1 MFGRQTILSSNYKK
15 VFIKK
20 TRFSK
25 NSQTGLDSNHLIN
38 RDLSMITPIKKEKKN
53 KIGLLLL
60 KKRGKEKHAHTRLNG
75 KIEKQDLGMEGGEE
89 TLRARARRRRT
100 FCPAVCILLP
110 LCLHKT
116 YNFCIFASLK
126 TTCDKLFFDTNFIV

>member
-38 RDLSMITPIKKEKKN
+38 RDLSMITPIKEKRERK
-53 KIGLLLL
+53 
-60 KKRGKEKHAHTRLNG
+60 TRAYALEWE
-75 KIEKQDLGMEGGEE
+75 IEKQDLGMEGGEE
-89 TLRARARRRRT
+89 TLRARARRRRA

-116 YNFCIFASLK
+116 YNFCIFASSK

>member
-1 MFGRQTILSSNYKK
+1 MKK
-15 VFIKK
+15 E
-20 TRFSK
+20 
-25 NSQTGLDSNHLIN
+25 QN
-38 RDLSMITPIKKEKKN
+38 RITPI
-53 KIGLLLL
+53 

-89 TLRARARRRRT
+89 TLRARARRRRA

-116 YNFCIFASLK
+116 YNFCIFASSK